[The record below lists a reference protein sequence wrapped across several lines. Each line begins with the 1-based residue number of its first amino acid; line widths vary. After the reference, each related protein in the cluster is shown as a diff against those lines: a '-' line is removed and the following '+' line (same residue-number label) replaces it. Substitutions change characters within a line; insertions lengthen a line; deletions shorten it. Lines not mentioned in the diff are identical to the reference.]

1 MCRHGDRRPTSV
13 IEELARVEL
22 PDPEILVRAISDG
35 RRLGLQMAFLDG
47 ASTSLKRAGAGWSTR
62 RRMWVID
69 AQPAPRAL
77 AWMRTTLAGRPFDAD
92 SALAMLRQ
100 AEGVADQS
108 YFTEVLDVQLFP
120 LLDGAGFAVTSAYDA
135 LVVRAMRSLGGRFHG
150 GAQAWQVQSSRD
162 EVLEALRT
170 IAGVESDVVFCHETA
185 LQLEELTAGSK
196 PEVPITIPAAS
207 PDFGGGELDPD
218 KEREGTGFLTTVG
231 EASVRLDVDR
241 DLLTAHCAQAQLRDY
256 QVLGVE
262 HMVTQI
268 GACLADDM
276 GLGKSRQTVVSARF
290 VAGMDESGLN
300 PCAPPGRALLVCPT
314 SLRINWEREILA
326 VYPDAVIGMVGEDRM
341 ATLHGCEWI
350 IASYERLGALVKEP
364 ALTFRVMAVDE
375 AHNIK
380 EHDAGRT
387 RNAFILAS
395 RIPRCYAITGT
406 PLLNREIELHTL
418 LRLTRHPLGLLTLKD
433 FRKSYAGGAAQR
445 EALASALRGWMLRR
459 SKGVLTELGTKERR
473 LRWISPAGGMQ
484 PYIDQMADMTLTVM
498 PKLGKLRQCL
508 EAMKVDFLVETVESL
523 DQGDK
528 VIIFVSYL
536 ATVDVLRQAFQQLGV
551 KVVTLVGPDSTT
563 KRQAAVD
570 AFQRDAQAR
579 VFITT
584 VAAGGVGITLT
595 AANYVL
601 FGSLPWTPALM
612 RQAEDRAY
620 RLGQL
625 RDVEVLVPLIPNT
638 IDEQL
643 WALLGSKTQL
653 EQDVVEASVAKLLP
667 A

>member
-1 MCRHGDRRPTSV
+1 
-13 IEELARVEL
+13 
-22 PDPEILVRAISDG
+22 
-35 RRLGLQMAFLDG
+35 MAYLDG
-47 ASTSLKRAGAGWSTR
+47 ASSALKRAGAAWSTR
-62 RRMWVID
+62 RRMWVIE
-69 AQPAPRAL
+69 AQPAQRAL
-77 AWMRTTLAGRPFDAD
+77 DWMRSTLAGRAFDAG
-92 SALAMLRQ
+92 SALSMLRQ
-100 AEGVADQS
+100 AEGVADPG
-108 YFTEVLDVQLFP
+108 YFAEVLDVQLFP
-120 LLDGAGFAVTSAYDA
+120 LQNGAGFALTSAYDA
-135 LVVRAMRSLGGRFHG
+135 FVVRAMRALGGRFHG
-150 GAQAWQVQSSRD
+150 SAQAWQVRASR
-162 EVLEALRT
+162 EQVLEALRT
-170 IAGVESDVVFCHETA
+170 IAGVENEFVFCHETA
-185 LQLEELTAGSK
+185 LQLEELSSSAQS
-196 PEVPITIPAAS
+196 EVPITIPAAT
-207 PDFGGGELDPD
+207 PEPVAGAADPD
-218 KEREGTGFLTTVG
+218 KEPEGTGFLTTVG
-231 EASVRLDVDR
+231 EVSVRLDVDR
-241 DLLTAHCAQAQLRDY
+241 DLLAAHCASARLRDY
-256 QVLGVE
+256 QLLGVE

-290 VAGMDESGLN
+290 VANMDESGLHI
-300 PCAPPGRALLVCPT
+300 CDEPGRALLVCPT

-326 VYPDAVIGMVGEDRM
+326 VYPNAVIGMVGEDRM
-341 ATLHGCEWI
+341 ATLHGCQWVI
-350 IASYERLGALVKEP
+350 VSYERLGALVKEP
-364 ALTFRVMAVDE
+364 GLTFRVMAVDE

-433 FRKSYAGGAAQR
+433 FRSRYAGGATQR
-445 EALASALRGWMLRR
+445 DSLANALRGWMLRR
-459 SKGVLTELGTKERR
+459 SKGVLTELGAKERR

-484 PYIDQMADMTLTVM
+484 PYIDQMADMSLTVM

-523 DQGDK
+523 EQSDK
-528 VIIFVSYL
+528 VIIFVAYM
-536 ATVDVLRQAFQQLGV
+536 ATVDVLRQAFHQLGIQA
-551 KVVTLVGPDSTT
+551 VTLVGPDSTK

-570 AFQRDAQAR
+570 AFQRDPQVR

-584 VAAGGVGITLT
+584 TAAGGVGITLT

-620 RLGQL
+620 RLGQQ
-625 RDVEVLVPLIPNT
+625 RDVEVVVPLIPNT
-638 IDEQL
+638 IDEKL

-653 EQDVVEASVAKLLP
+653 EADVVEASVAKLLP